1 MSTETIQA
9 PYVPATFVS
18 FRRSHRKL
26 NTNQALLE
34 IRGVCSRE
42 EAKFY
47 VGKKVASV
55 YKKDGQELVNW
66 GEITLE
72 HGNSGIVR
80 AKFNRNLP
88 PQMLGKQVRV
98 MLFPSTI

>member
-1 MSTETIQA
+1 MSQVKVYI
-9 PYVPATFVS
+9 PATFVS

-26 NTNQALLE
+26 NTNQALLGIE
-34 IRGVCSRE
+34 GVCSKE

-47 VGKKVASV
+47 VGKKVVSIF
-55 YKKDGQELVNW
+55 KDADGNEALNW

-80 AKFNRNLP
+80 AKFDRNLP
-88 PQMLGKQVRV
+88 PKMLGKEVRV
-98 MLFPSTI
+98 MLYPSTI